1 MSEKLVAQLKS
12 VDSKRVIKAKR
23 KTGLIPVN
31 LYGPGIKNSHSYYMN
46 EIDLNRAVKSGKKI
60 HEITSEIG
68 DFKVVMKEIQRHPVS
83 WKLVHVD
90 LLSLAPGMKV
100 TVKIPVRYVGVPFGV
115 KNMGGVLIE
124 NSREVEI
131 EAMAEFVPN
140 EIIIDV
146 EPLKLKDTIHVSDVK
161 RDNIKFVSPADMLLA
176 RVGITRAAVSDAGGS
191 AGADVHAAE
200 GGGAA
205 PAPAAAKPGDKAAA
219 PAAAKPA
226 DDKAAKP
233 AAKPAAKK

>member
-1 MSEKLVAQLKS
+1 
-12 VDSKRVIKAKR
+12 
-23 KTGLIPVN
+23 
-31 LYGPGIKNSHSYYMN
+31 
-46 EIDLNRAVKSGKKI
+46 
-60 HEITSEIG
+60 
-68 DFKVVMKEIQRHPVS
+68 
-83 WKLVHVD
+83 
-90 LLSLAPGMKV
+90 
-100 TVKIPVRYVGVPFGV
+100 
-115 KNMGGVLIE
+115 MGGVLIE

-176 RVGITRAAVSDAGGS
+176 RVGITRAAVSDAGGA

-205 PAPAAAKPGDKAAA
+205 PVPAAAGKPGDKAAA
-219 PAAAKPA
+219 APA
-226 DDKAAKP
+226 AAKP

>member
-31 LYGPGIKNSHSYYMN
+31 LYGPGIENSHSYYVN
-46 EIDLNRAVKSGKKI
+46 EIDLNRAIKSGKKI

-68 DFKVVMKEIQRHPVS
+68 DFKVVLKEVQRHPVS

-90 LLSLAPGMKV
+90 MLSLAPGKKV
-100 TVKIPVRYVGVPFGV
+100 TVKIPLRFEGIPFGV

-124 NSREVEI
+124 NSREIEV
-131 EAMAEFVPN
+131 EAMAEFIPN
-140 EIIIDV
+140 EIKIDV
-146 EPLKLKDTIHVSDVK
+146 SPLKLKDTIHARDIK
-161 RDNIKFVSPADMLLA
+161 MDNIRIASPADMLLA

-191 AGADVHAAE
+191 AGAELAAHVE
-200 GGGAA
+200 GA
-205 PAPAAAKPGDKAAA
+205 PAAAAKPGEKAAA
-219 PAAAKPA
+219 PAGAAKPA
-226 DDKAAKP
+226 EKADAKHP
-233 AAKPAAKK
+233 EKK

>member
-60 HEITSEIG
+60 HEITSEVG

-100 TVKIPVRYVGVPFGV
+100 TVKIPVRYHGIPFGV

-131 EAMAEFVPN
+131 EALAEFVPN

-146 EPLKLKDTIHVSDVK
+146 EPLKLRDTIHVSDVK
-161 RDNIKFVSPADMLLA
+161 RENIKFVSPADMLLA
-176 RVGITRAAVSDAGGS
+176 RVGITRAAVSDAGGA
-191 AGADVHAAE
+191 AGADVKAAE

-205 PAPAAAKPGDKAAA
+205 PVPAAAAKPGDKAA
-219 PAAAKPA
+219 PAAKPA
-226 DDKAAKP
+226 DDKGAAKP